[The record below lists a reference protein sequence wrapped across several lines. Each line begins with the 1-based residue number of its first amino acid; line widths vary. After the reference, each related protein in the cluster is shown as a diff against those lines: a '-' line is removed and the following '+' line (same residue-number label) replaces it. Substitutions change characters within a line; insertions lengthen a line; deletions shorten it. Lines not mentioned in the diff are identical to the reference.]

1 MKRFISLLFI
11 VFSAW
16 WLFHPVA
23 QANKNAANKAD
34 IAQIIVYAKPELT
47 SMMHVRN
54 GKLLVVPVAKVLE
67 GGKPLSLSKLVKQYR
82 KKLKSK
88 NTRHNPITLE
98 LQLQNKNKQQDT
110 IETELVNISNLGKQY
125 LKIEVKQSSD
135 FSKDLLS
142 KKDSKLNVAAV
153 IFEK

>member
-1 MKRFISLLFI
+1 MKRFISVLFI

-16 WLFHPVA
+16 WLFHHIA

-34 IAQIIVYAKPELT
+34 TAKIIVYAKPELT

-54 GKLLVVPVAKVLE
+54 GKLLVVPVAKILE
-67 GGKPLSLSKLVKQYR
+67 RDKQLAVSKLVKQYR

-88 NTRHNPITLE
+88 KTRHAPVILE
-98 LQLQNKNKQQDT
+98 LQLKNKNNQPSA
-110 IETELVNISNLGKQY
+110 INAELVNISNLGEKY
-125 LKIEVKQSSD
+125 LKVEVKQSSD

-142 KKDSKLNVAAV
+142 KKNSKLNIQSVV
-153 IFEK
+153 FE